1 MILAF
6 EFHYVSH
13 NGVLENFLFQALEEN
28 PLPFSLE
35 REGGAVTLC
44 VEGEEAVLIDFSERL
59 SRALPLS
66 LYFKSLH
73 VKVVEA
79 LGKGSMKR
87 PACEVA
93 LPFTP
98 QMLTRVMDTY
108 NPFTPPAFG
117 KNIQGHEPLRLTKEK
132 NFLTSQTTAF
142 KEIFAAAAQMA
153 QENPLHVKTTTGW
166 VRLEVLTCKASSFD
180 ETSVVVPCDLSVVEK
195 MVVIKEDEIKA
206 LASLEKPI
214 LRLPIN
220 AIFAAKDIL
229 PVRFVNLKMAD
240 DLVLYLLCTSLFAQG
255 VEFVVLTPC
264 EPTEENALTYEG
276 GEFREPIGVVVLENG
291 EIIPTFGQTYT
302 NPLVQ
307 KSAQAFEEKS
317 HGHFA
322 ALLKEHHL
330 FDASV
335 ACFYLSR
342 HHDDAFMVYQEA
354 LGMVDLVKVE
364 FPDTIGAILDAIK
377 ESGSSGER
385 LVANFTKAHPERV
398 AFARELTLAGE
409 PKSVATL
416 MGVAGVLFGYANTVQ
431 EATSVMLEHAMAF
444 SGLKGPRIDYL
455 LEGETLKGT
464 LNPMRVVR
472 SGMSYHLADL
482 DALTLSF
489 GYVDS
494 LGYFI
499 SDTLDRMKEEFKTTH
514 TGFCGGLFANRRMA
528 EVAARQARVSHTV
541 CFNRELPL
549 DT

>member
-13 NGVLENFLFQALEEN
+13 NGVLENFLFEVLEEK

-35 REGGAVTLC
+35 RQEGAVTLC
-44 VEGEEAVLIDFSERL
+44 VEGEEAVLIDFSDHL
-59 SRALPLS
+59 AQALPLS

-73 VKVVEA
+73 VKTETQ
-79 LGKGSMKR
+79 LGQTRMER
-87 PACEVA
+87 PVCHVA

-98 QMLTRVMDTY
+98 KMLSQAKATH
-108 NPFTPPAFG
+108 NPFVPPTFG
-117 KNIQGHEPLRLTKEK
+117 KNIQGHTPLRLSKKETL
-132 NFLTSQTTAF
+132 FTSQSTSF
-142 KEIFAAAAQMA
+142 KEIFSAAADMA
-153 QENPLHVKTTTGW
+153 KENPLHVKTATGW
-166 VRLEVLTCKASSFD
+166 VRLEALTCKPRFFD
-180 ETSVVVPCDLSVVEK
+180 KTSVVVPCDLSVVEK
-195 MVVIKEDEIKA
+195 MMVIKEDEIKA

-214 LRLPIN
+214 LRLPLN
-220 AIFAAKDIL
+220 SIFEAKGIL
-229 PVRFVNLKMAD
+229 PERFVNMKMAD
-240 DLVLYLLCTSLFAQG
+240 DLVLYLLCASLFELG
-255 VEFVVLTPC
+255 VEFVALTPC
-264 EPTEENALTYEG
+264 EATEEDALTYEG
-276 GEFREPIGVVVLENG
+276 GEFRQSIGVLVLENG
-291 EIIPTFGQTYT
+291 EIIPAFGETYT
-302 NPLVQ
+302 NPLIQ

-342 HHDDAFMVYQEA
+342 HHDDGCMVYQEE
-354 LGMVDLVKVE
+354 LGMVNLVKVD
-364 FPDTIGAILDAIK
+364 FPDTIGEILDAIK

-385 LVANFTKAHPERV
+385 LVENFTKAYPEQV
-398 AFARELTLAGE
+398 AFAREISLASE
-409 PKSVATL
+409 PRSIATL
-416 MGVAGVLFGYANTVQ
+416 MGAAGVLFGYAPTVQ
-431 EATSVMLEHAMAF
+431 EATTAMLDNAMIF

-455 LEGETLKGT
+455 LEGETLKGS
-464 LNPMRVVR
+464 LNAMRVVR
-472 SGMSYHLADL
+472 SGMSYCLADL

-494 LGYFI
+494 LGYFV
-499 SDTLDRMKEEFKTTH
+499 SDMLDRIKEEFKTTH
-514 TGFCGGLFANRRMA
+514 VGFCGGLFANRRMA